1 MTVPW
6 WDLAVNFTDELI
18 IIVLCVKKPP
28 RRCVLYTRI
37 HSEWL
42 YINSAPRCI
51 LLCVFSGRCYLCS
64 RAVWIHC
71 CHCTLQSEL
80 CVFVM
85 YENNIDFSLP
95 LKTNK
100 TQWKKKRRKFGFIL
114 LSLSQSKP
122 SAFCVLNLF
131 LQENQ
136 ELNRQ
141 ALASVVMIDRC
152 LWSQRSE
159 DFSRGLKQL
168 TNVFQ
173 HFD

>member
-1 MTVPW
+1 MGSGCELYRWTHHYC
-6 WDLAVNFTDELI
+6 AVCEKAAPT
-18 IIVLCVKKPP
+18 LCFVHTHPLWVALHKLCATLHPP
-28 RRCVLYTRI
+28 V
-37 HSEWL
+37 
-42 YINSAPRCI
+42 
-51 LLCVFSGRCYLCS
+51 CVF
-64 RAVWIHC
+64 RA
-71 CHCTLQSEL
+71 L
-80 CVFVM
+80 
-85 YENNIDFSLP
+85 LP
-95 LKTNK
+95 LITSSVDSLLSLYFAIWVVCICYVWKQHRFFSALENK
-100 TQWKKKRRKFGFIL
+100 QNTMKKKRRKFGFIL